1 MAYRISGEGY
11 SAFFREQEEP
21 RESACEETDDGYTCL
36 LCNTSYEKDLQLAAE
51 LGKTLLERNKEL
63 ETALRHHQNIVEDQA
78 QEIEYLRKQTAALR
92 EVNDSRLRIY
102 EQLEVSIQEL
112 ETSNHRLAT
121 QNASDKKHI
130 ASLENQ
136 VEKLEARC
144 EEMAVT
150 CEEHERCKQESAS
163 DEALQGQIRRTSEG
177 EAQALRDQLSEVR
190 TLSTRQATK
199 LSELQDTI
207 DTVTQENLKLEEQVL
222 ALQKKQDEMMVIDQ
236 VRQGE
241 ICRRCL
247 RAQEDL
253 STYTGDEDE
262 SVIDSLMNDD
272 SYQSLLLREVEH
284 QSEGGGPNPYRTLV
298 EKYEALVR
306 AQQASGPAGIL
317 RPHQP
322 ADTAGRCMSLQEELA
337 MSGEFTV
344 SSTSSQYHRQ
354 EDEDDGHFD
363 VGPTTMVSGDKLGPD
378 FSETETSS
386 SGFSDETM
394 NKSTQ
399 TEAHVPPGSYLCS
412 ITDGDVCKFSIYRE
426 ASPIETRFRK
436 TPEYRRLFREIF
448 DVLKKAAEAK
458 DEGESLPLLEDETP
472 LVESMPK
479 VPPVTPCIEEV
490 PGENGTET
498 VSTTDGSVS
507 TAMNDTK
514 DKTPTE
520 NINVSATIA
529 AHTSSPSTAASALPP
544 TAPKRD
550 ILEHLSA
557 GVGGSSSKRHRS
569 RKHRSVEFAQV
580 AMNGA
585 VGPNSLVV
593 STKLTRRSKR
603 EARRLHNQS
612 DSGRST
618 PDTANISRQHHHR
631 SQPRNTTPVSTEQQV
646 ITPSSASQEVAKLKQ
661 LEKSYAE
668 VLRVGRQHVNRK

>member
-1 MAYRISGEGY
+1 MADSEHFQLEW
-11 SAFFREQEEP
+11 SMLQ
-21 RESACEETDDGYTCL
+21 
-36 LCNTSYEKDLQLAAE
+36 TSDWSVSDLQLAAE

-490 PGENGTET
+490 P
-498 VSTTDGSVS
+498 
-507 TAMNDTK
+507 
-514 DKTPTE
+514 
-520 NINVSATIA
+520 ATIA

>member
-1 MAYRISGEGY
+1 M
-11 SAFFREQEEP
+11 
-21 RESACEETDDGYTCL
+21 
-36 LCNTSYEKDLQLAAE
+36 TS
-51 LGKTLLERNKEL
+51 
-63 ETALRHHQNIVEDQA
+63 I
-78 QEIEYLRKQTAALR
+78 
-92 EVNDSRLRIY
+92 
-102 EQLEVSIQEL
+102 
-112 ETSNHRLAT
+112 
-121 QNASDKKHI
+121 
-130 ASLENQ
+130 
-136 VEKLEARC
+136 
-144 EEMAVT
+144 
-150 CEEHERCKQESAS
+150 CEEHERCKQEANS
-163 DEALQGQIRRTSEG
+163 DEVLQGKLKKTSES
-177 EAQALRDQLSEVR
+177 EAQALRDQLSETR
-190 TLSTRQATK
+190 AQYSRQATK
-199 LSELQDTI
+199 LLELQDTI
-207 DTVTQENLKLEEQVL
+207 DTVTQENVRLEEQVL
-222 ALQKKQDEMMVIDQ
+222 MLQKKQDEMMVIDQ

-262 SVIDSLMNDD
+262 SIIDSLINDD
-272 SYQSLLLREVEH
+272 SYQSLLLREVES
-284 QSEGGGPNPYRTLV
+284 QSECGRPNPYRTLV

-306 AQQASGPAGIL
+306 AQQASGPTGIL

-322 ADTAGRCMSLQEELA
+322 ADTASKCMSLQEELA
-337 MSGEFTV
+337 LSGEFNV
-344 SSTSSQYHRQ
+344 SSTTAQYHRQ
-354 EDEDDGHFD
+354 VEEDDGHFE
-363 VGPTTMVSGDKLGPD
+363 VGQNNTMVGGDKLGLGPD
-378 FSETETSS
+378 FSEAETSS

-472 LVESMPK
+472 LVEAMPK

-490 PGENGTET
+490 PGENTTET
-498 VSTTDGSVS
+498 VSTADTSVTS
-507 TAMNDTK
+507 TVNDTK
-514 DKTPTE
+514 DNTVTTSDTNATTAQPT
-520 NINVSATIA
+520 T
-529 AHTSSPSTAASALPP
+529 STAAP
-544 TAPKRD
+544 PKRD

-557 GVGGSSSKRHRS
+557 GVGGGSSKRHRS
-569 RKHRSVEFAQV
+569 RKHRTVEFAQLTV
-580 AMNGA
+580 NGA
-585 VGPNSLVV
+585 GGPNSLVV

-603 EARRLHNQS
+603 EARRLHNQT

-618 PDTANISRQHHHR
+618 PDTANINRHRQDRDHHR
-631 SQPRNTTPVSTEQQV
+631 GSQRNSGPPSTSSEHQQV